1 METTLDLA
9 TIFQQETF
17 DDDTYDAL
25 KQLAFSNTESIN
37 RMRELMAGLVEDYG
51 ERASGREMKIGM
63 CQLLLH
69 NASDAAE
76 WLEKA
81 APCAQRSFYLGT
93 AYRQMGRY
101 ADAQAQFE
109 NAAREGWDQV
119 TSRCHEAEC
128 LLMSRQPDK
137 AREILEQT
145 ASAGK
150 EHAEWH
156 YVQGRISQEHGDV
169 EEAINH
175 YEEALDFEMEHP
187 WVMFHLAYLLDLH
200 GSDER
205 AMDLYLTCSELPVVF
220 ADALI
225 NLAVNH
231 EDRCEYQAAA
241 KCLRRVLAVNPN
253 NRRARLYLKDV
264 LAACEMFIDEQ
275 QIKEDEKHNAVLD
288 IPVTD
293 FELSVRSRNCLKK
306 MNILT
311 LGDLLK
317 TTEVELLSY
326 KNFGETSLKEIK
338 VMLTQKGLSL
348 GQYTEEESTEAPPE
362 APAPAPTQGDLD
374 VLSKPASML
383 RLSVRSRK
391 CLQRL
396 RINSIGDITAK
407 TEAELLGS
415 RNFGQTSLSEIKS
428 CLADLGL
435 SLKGS
440 Q

>member
-17 DDDTYDAL
+17 DDGAYDAL

-37 RMRELMAGLVEDYG
+37 RLKELMAGIAGDDG
-51 ERASGREMKIGM
+51 GDAAGRNMKLGM
-63 CQLLLH
+63 SHLLLD
-69 NASDAAE
+69 NASEAAA

-81 APCAQRSFYLGT
+81 PPCAQRSYYLGM
-93 AYRQMGRY
+93 AYRQMRRY
-101 ADAQAQFE
+101 TDALAEFE
-109 NAAREGWDQV
+109 NARREGWNGIV
-119 TSRCHEAEC
+119 CRCHEAEC
-128 LLMSRQPDK
+128 LLLAGQPDR
-137 AREILEQT
+137 AREIIEQT
-145 ASAGK
+145 ASEGK
-150 EHAEWH
+150 EQADWH
-156 YVQGRISQEHGDV
+156 YVRGRISQEDGDV
-169 EEAINH
+169 EQAIEH
-175 YEEALDFEMEHP
+175 YEKALDFDEDHP
-187 WVMFHLAYLLDLH
+187 WGMFHLAYLLDLH

-205 AMDLYLTCSELPVVF
+205 AMDLYLICSELPVVY

-231 EDRCEYQAAA
+231 EDRCEYEKAAQ
-241 KCLRRVLAVNPN
+241 CLRRVLKVNPN

-275 QIKEDEKHNAVLD
+275 QIKEEETRNAVLD

-348 GQYTEEESTEAPPE
+348 GQYSDEDDAASPLGQAPVPS
-362 APAPAPTQGDLD
+362 QGDLE

-383 RLSVRSRK
+383 KLSVRSRK

-396 RINSIGDITAK
+396 RINTIGEITAK

-440 Q
+440 E